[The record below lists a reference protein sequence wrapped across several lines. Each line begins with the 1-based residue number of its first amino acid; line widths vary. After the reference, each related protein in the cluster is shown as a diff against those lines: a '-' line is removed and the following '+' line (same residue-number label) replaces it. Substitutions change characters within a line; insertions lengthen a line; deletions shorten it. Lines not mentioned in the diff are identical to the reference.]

1 MERFKSGGTSITAH
15 KENDPPFGK
24 DENESITIKETS
36 ELNIAQQVGGG
47 CSNLPFYWPAIR
59 SRCRFSLMIGRT
71 VFNC

>member
-24 DENESITIKETS
+24 DKNESITIEETS

-47 CSNLPFYWPAIR
+47 CSKYLF
-59 SRCRFSLMIGRT
+59 FGRP
-71 VFNC
+71 